1 MTKDEEGQTNM
12 TSPNGIDHKDLNDG
26 LDEIDVPPTDERRSL
41 DRREPRKREFGII
54 PIPKSKRHDPTL
66 KVHEQFV
73 FTWKMNLIL
82 AGAAVSRLDP
92 CGVKS

>member
-1 MTKDEEGQTNM
+1 MTKDEEGRTNI
-12 TSPNGIDHKDLNDG
+12 TSPSRVDHKDLNDG
-26 LDEIDVPPTDERRSL
+26 LDEINIPTTNDQ
-41 DRREPRKREFGII
+41 DFIDGPKPRKRELGII

-82 AGAAVSRLDP
+82 AGAAVSRLEA
-92 CGVKS
+92 S

>member
-1 MTKDEEGQTNM
+1 MKKDEEGQTNLA
-12 TSPNGIDHKDLNDG
+12 SPNGVDHKYLNDG
-26 LDEIDVPPTDERRSL
+26 LDEINIPTTDDQECIDGSN
-41 DRREPRKREFGII
+41 PRKREFGFI

-82 AGAAVSRLDP
+82 AGAAVSRLEA
-92 CGVKS
+92 S